1 MKNLVLIIVFIGLI
15 LLSVFGIPALLEI
28 TLDVEQPILTVT
40 SYSMWPEL
48 SRGDIVF
55 VKKTGIEDIEIG
67 SVIVFRHGN
76 GLAVHRV
83 IEIRGTTIIT
93 KGDANPTADN
103 PISFDDVVGRVPNM
117 GNTMVKIPWVGHF
130 SLFKESEEVDT
141 VPDTAIEPGFWQ
153 QLSLLLLNPV
163 SITVLTVTIVAI
175 LFQNRISNAMSRV
188 RSMSVR
194 KRRLK
199 ARTRRLPQRSR

>member
-1 MKNLVLIIVFIGLI
+1 MKNLVLIAAFIGLI

-83 IEIRGTTIIT
+83 IEISGTTITT

-103 PISFDDVVGRVPNM
+103 PISFDDVVGRIPNI
-117 GNTMVKIPWVGHF
+117 GNMLVKIPWVGHF
-130 SLFKESEEVDT
+130 SLFKGSEEVNN
-141 VPDTAIEPGFWQ
+141 VPDTAMEPGFWQ

-163 SITVLTVTIVAI
+163 SITVLIVTILAI
-175 LFQNRISNAMSRV
+175 LFQNRILKTISRMMP
-188 RSMSVR
+188 MSVR